1 MDPVLDKLEQLKKI
15 LRELGSV
22 AVAFSGGVD
31 STFLLAV
38 AHQVLG
44 QRVGAVTAASPL
56 IPEQELEEAAA
67 FCRDRGIVQILCPVD
82 ALAVEKIRS
91 NPPDRCYWCKQAVFT
106 ALGQAAAGHGFAVL
120 AEGSNTDDTGDYRPG
135 MRAVRE
141 LGVRSLLLEAGLS
154 KADIR
159 ALSRQMG
166 LPTWDKPSYACLAS
180 RIPYGEPLTR
190 EKLSLVERAEAY
202 LHGLGFVQVRVRVHG
217 DLGRIEVDP
226 AAFADVLARRREI
239 HETLR
244 GMGFGYVCLDLLGYR
259 TGSMNETLKQE
270 ESV

>member
-44 QRVGAVTAASPL
+44 QEAGAVTAASPL

-106 ALGQAAAGHGFAVL
+106 ALGQAAGEHGFAVL
-120 AEGSNTDDTGDYRPG
+120 AEGSNTDDTGITAPDAGRPG
-135 MRAVRE
+135 AGSPQSSAGGGAVQ
-141 LGVRSLLLEAGLS
+141 GGH
-154 KADIR
+154 
-159 ALSRQMG
+159 SRPFPANG